1 MAFDKDA
8 LIEQIGNLTVLELV
22 DLVDGL
28 KDKLGV
34 EASAPMGMPMMMG
47 AMPGGAAGG
56 DAGGE
61 AAAEK
66 TEFTV
71 VITSAGDSKLKVIKE
86 VRSITGLG
94 LKEAKALVEDGGNV
108 KEDISKDEANEIK
121 EKLEALGA
129 GIELK

>member
-28 KDKLGV
+28 KEKLGV

-47 AMPGGAAGG
+47 AMPGAAAAG
-56 DAGGE
+56 DAGE
-61 AAAEK
+61 AAAEQ

-71 VITSAGDSKLKVIKE
+71 VITSPGDSKLKVIKE
-86 VRSITGLG
+86 VRSLTGLG
-94 LKEAKALVEDGGNV
+94 LKEAKSLVEDGGNI

>member
-28 KDKLGV
+28 KEKLGV

-47 AMPGGAAGG
+47 AMPGAAAGG
-56 DAGGE
+56 DAGE
-61 AAAEK
+61 AAAEQ

-71 VITSAGDSKLKVIKE
+71 VITSPGDSKLKVIKE
-86 VRSITGLG
+86 VRSLTGLG
-94 LKEAKALVEDGGNV
+94 LKEAKALVEDGGNI